1 MSYQRGWYFVS
12 ITRKGGDSIRVDSRD
27 VDAVYSDT
35 RRGAVQEA
43 RRRNPLKPNQDVT
56 LRRAMDIDEE
66 RRALEVME
74 KRNKQVAELR
84 TLVEKS

>member
-12 ITRKGGDSIRVDSRD
+12 ITRNGSDSIRVDSQD

-56 LRRAMDIDEE
+56 LRRAMNINEE

-84 TLVEKS
+84 TLIEKS